1 MQLYVRVHG
10 SLICIYTKTTLGINP
25 VLFTDSPAIQT
36 SHSCRHFSLLTLS
49 GHFQSSKWQ

>member
-36 SHSCRHFSLLTLS
+36 SHSCRHFSLL
-49 GHFQSSKWQ
+49 